1 MSATV
6 SIHQGKLEGDEQ
18 GGLLVFKGVP
28 FAAPPVGAR
37 RWLAPEKLESWT
49 GLRDARRFGAVSHQN
64 QVMLS
69 ALSAMVVGGE
79 QSEDCLSL
87 NVWTPT
93 LDGKR
98 RPVMVWIHGGAFTI
112 GSGSQ
117 PLYDGSVLAR
127 RGDVVV
133 VTINYRLGPL
143 GFLRLADVTNGKI
156 PATGNEGMLDQVAA
170 LRWVRDNI
178 AEFGGDPGNVTI
190 FGESAGGMSV
200 GTILAMPSA
209 RGLFHKAIP
218 QSGASHTGASVA
230 RANRT
235 AERVLSKLGVHPGD
249 AGAIRA
255 LTPEQLLTGTL
266 LDDGRTPDPELG
278 MAYQPVVDGTHVPRA
293 AIEMVGDGTASG
305 VAVMVGSTLEEWKL
319 FSLMDPSLHKLDRAG
334 LGARVSRRLTAAAA
348 DALIDTYEKARA
360 ARGES
365 VTPAELFTAIETDRT
380 FRMPGVRLAQ
390 VQRRHDSRV
399 YSYLFTWPSPAM
411 GGVLGSCHALELGF
425 VFGTNSLPGMTMFA
439 GAGPAAEKLAA
450 QMQDAWLAFA
460 RSGDPSCE
468 SAGTWEGY
476 TEARRPTMVFG
487 ANTKL
492 EDAPRDQERRAWD
505 AIPDR
510 IFGSL

>member
-37 RWLAPEKLESWT
+37 RWLAPEKPESWT

-87 NVWTPT
+87 NVWTPA

-98 RPVMVWIHGGAFTI
+98 RPVMVWVHGGAFTI

-305 VAVMVGSTLEEWKL
+305 VAMMVGSTLEEWKL

-439 GAGPAAEKLAA
+439 GAGPAAEKLAV

>member
-1 MSATV
+1 MGATV
-6 SIHQGKLEGDEQ
+6 SVHQGKLEGDDQ
-18 GGLLVFKGVP
+18 SGLLVFKGIP
-28 FAAPPVGAR
+28 FAAPPVGTR
-37 RWLAPEKLESWT
+37 RWMPPEKPASWS
-49 GLRDARRFGAVSHQN
+49 GVREARRFGAVAHQN

-69 ALSAMVVGGE
+69 ALSAMVVDGV
-79 QSEDCLSL
+79 QSEDCLYL
-87 NVWTPT
+87 NVWTPA

-143 GFLRLADVTNGKI
+143 GFLRLADLTGGKI
-156 PATGNEGMLDQVAA
+156 PSTGSEGALDQVAA
-170 LRWVRDNI
+170 LEWVRDNI

-200 GTILAMPSA
+200 GTLLAMPAA

-218 QSGASHTGASVA
+218 QSGASHTGALIE

-235 AERVLSKLGVHPGD
+235 AERVLSRLRVQPGD

-255 LTPEQLLTGTL
+255 LTPAQLLTGTL
-266 LDDGRTPDPELG
+266 LADGRTPDPELG

-293 AIEMVGDGTASG
+293 AIEMVADGSASG

-334 LGARVSRRLTAAAA
+334 LGARISRRLTAAAA
-348 DALIDTYEKARA
+348 DALVDSYEKARA
-360 ARGES
+360 ARGE
-365 VTPAELFTAIETDRT
+365 PGAPGDLFTAIETDRV
-380 FRMPGVRLAQ
+380 FRIPGVRLAQ

-425 VFGTNSLPGMTMFA
+425 VFGTNHMPGMSAFA
-439 GAGPAAEKLAA
+439 GTGAAAEKLAT

-468 SAGTWEGY
+468 SVGAWIGY
-476 TEARRPTMVFG
+476 DEARRSTMVFG
-487 ANTKL
+487 ADTKL
-492 EDAPRDQERRAWD
+492 IDAPRDEERRAWD

-510 IFGSL
+510 ILGSL

>member
-6 SIHQGKLEGDEQ
+6 SIHQGKLEGDDQ
-18 GGLLVFKGVP
+18 GGLFVFKGVP

-37 RWLAPEKLESWT
+37 RWLPPEKPEPWT
-49 GLRDARRFGAVSHQN
+49 GLRDARRFGAVAHQN
-64 QVMLS
+64 AVMLS
-69 ALSAMVVGGE
+69 ALSAMVVDGE
-79 QSEDCLSL
+79 QSEDCLYL
-87 NVWTPT
+87 NVWTPA

-98 RPVMVWIHGGAFTI
+98 RPVMVWIHGGAFSI
-112 GSGSQ
+112 GSSSQ

-133 VTINYRLGPL
+133 VTVNYRLGPL

-156 PATGNEGMLDQVAA
+156 PATGNEGILDQVAA
-170 LRWVRDNI
+170 LQWVRDNI

-218 QSGASHTGASVA
+218 QSGASHTGAPVA

-249 AGAIRA
+249 AAAIRA
-255 LTPEQLLTGTL
+255 LTPAQLLTGTL
-266 LDDGRTPDPELG
+266 LDDGITPDPELG
-278 MAYQPVVDGTHVPRA
+278 MAYQPVADGTLAPRA
-293 AIEMVGDGTASG
+293 AIEMVADGSASG
-305 VAVMVGSTLEEWKL
+305 VAVMVGSMLEEWKL

-334 LGARVSRRLTAAAA
+334 LGKRISRHLTAAAA
-348 DALIDTYEKARA
+348 DALIDAYEKARA
-360 ARGES
+360 ARGEP
-365 VTPAELFTAIETDRT
+365 VTPAELFTAIETDRV
-380 FRMPGVRLAQ
+380 FRIPGVRLAQ
-390 VQRRHDSRV
+390 VQGRHDPRV
-399 YSYLFTWPSPAM
+399 FSYLFTWPSPAM
-411 GGVLGSCHALELGF
+411 HGALGCCHALELGF
-425 VFGTNSLPGMTMFA
+425 VFGTNHLPGMTAFA
-439 GAGPAAEKLAA
+439 GTGPAAEKLAV

-460 RSGDPSCE
+460 RSGDPGCASV
-468 SAGTWEGY
+468 GTWTGY

>member
-6 SIHQGKLEGDEQ
+6 SIHQGKLEGDDQ
-18 GGLLVFKGVP
+18 GGLFVFKGVP

-37 RWLAPEKLESWT
+37 RWLAPEKPESWT

-69 ALSAMVVGGE
+69 ALSAMVVDGE
-79 QSEDCLSL
+79 QSEDCLYL
-87 NVWTPT
+87 NVWTPA

-133 VTINYRLGPL
+133 VTVNYRLGPL

-305 VAVMVGSTLEEWKL
+305 VAMMVGSTLEEWKL